1 MNTNPK
7 PVNLTFFFEYTSQGV
22 LVTARL
28 DPGDDIP
35 GRAELV
41 AIAEN
46 LAEEA
51 GAYLVD
57 VYGEIGGRVL
67 PEPLTS

>member
-1 MNTNPK
+1 MNANPNR
-7 PVNLTFFFEYTSQGV
+7 VNLTFFFEYTSQGM
-22 LVTARL
+22 LVTGRL

-35 GRAELV
+35 GRTELV

-67 PEPLTS
+67 AEPLTS